1 MTKSTKIEVRLNPDQ
16 KDKNRRGAEESTPRA
31 LRRSISSKA
40 RSYIKRLLVGI
51 LSSETAIVEH
61 NLSTFDIIS
70 ETPPTYAKAVLS
82 VPERDVFE
90 LLDLISASPIVRI
103 AAKRSKS
110 LLLNPGEFLML
121 FLE

>member
-1 MTKSTKIEVRLNPDQ
+1 LVKVRS
-16 KDKNRRGAEESTPRA
+16 STPRA